1 MHIRYRNSRL
11 RNAIMAMRSPK
22 PADRFASD
30 SRRFAIFLVPG
41 WDIVNGG
48 YMSICSIAAET
59 RKLLGASGVSVAVCT
74 GYGEP
79 RMLRF
84 TKFDNDVELFAFEDM
99 LTWLPSGSEVL
110 VHVPEMLVRKSVFD
124 HLDVHRSRSDLRWRF
139 NILLQN
145 IKQSPPKD
153 VVNAL
158 QQLGLTTATIAH
170 KASTA
175 AAEGLGCPIH
185 YLSWFISAEDFQRVG
200 YASKKK
206 LIAISPDL
214 HPAKSE
220 IVYRMA
226 EALPDHKIIEI
237 RKMTYQQYK
246 NVIRDAKFMFT
257 FGEGLDGYFVES
269 IYSGAIAMA
278 IFEDRYFTPE
288 YRDLEGVFQDSE
300 AATVGVAD
308 FLKTANSEANF
319 RAIAERQ
326 YNLVARTFR
335 RDVYRNNLK
344 AFYAKYFPKWSS
356 SEIPWPSI

>member
-1 MHIRYRNSRL
+1 MLEEPPARTLLLLISHAPGRELPTIRSRCRRL
-11 RNAIMAMRSPK
+11 R
-22 PADRFASD
+22 
-30 SRRFAIFLVPG
+30 L
-41 WDIVNGG
+41 
-48 YMSICSIAAET
+48 
-59 RKLLGASGVSVAVCT
+59 
-74 GYGEP
+74 
-79 RMLRF
+79 
-84 TKFDNDVELFAFEDM
+84 
-99 LTWLPSGSEVL
+99 
-110 VHVPEMLVRKSVFD
+110 
-124 HLDVHRSRSDLRWRF
+124 
-139 NILLQN
+139 
-145 IKQSPPKD
+145 
-153 VVNAL
+153 
-158 QQLGLTTATIAH
+158 
-170 KASTA
+170 
-175 AAEGLGCPIH
+175 
-185 YLSWFISAEDFQRVG
+185 
-200 YASKKK
+200 
-206 LIAISPDL
+206 SPDL